1 MTIPSTN
8 TKLLITEDWKKIY
21 QSFRNA
27 DFKSYDFDTLRRV
40 MIQYLRE
47 NYPED
52 FNDYTD
58 SSEYIALIDLIA
70 FMGQNLSFR
79 IDLNA
84 RENFLET
91 AQRRDSILRL
101 AQLVSYVP
109 KRNVPASGFL
119 KLVSIS
125 TTDSVI
131 DNNGVN
137 LANSAIGWS
146 DNTNP
151 NWYGQ
156 FIAVFNSC
164 LPDVKLFGSPNERA
178 TINGV
183 LCEQYQINS
192 SNTDLPIYGFSKS
205 IDGTSMNFEIVPT
218 FFSNQTTIQEQ
229 PPLPGSNFSILYK
242 NDNGGASSSNT
253 GFFAHFK
260 QGAISFVDFTVD
272 IPTSNQIIGVN
283 TTNINDT
290 DVWLWNLGPSGNY
303 STLWT
308 KTDSL
313 VGNNII
319 YNSLN
324 KSVRN
329 IYSVSSRDQDQ
340 IDLNFADGVFGNLP
354 SGKFRL
360 FYRQSNGL
368 TYIIKPEHMS
378 GIVIDLPYRN
388 KIGQNHTLTL
398 IFGLQYIVNNSSSA
412 ESNSSIQSNAPQSY
426 YLQNRMVTA
435 EDYNIAPLTKCAGIL
450 KVKSINRVSSGVSK
464 YFDLSDVSGKYSKT
478 NIFASDGILYKNSY
492 EEIYEFNFVNSND
505 VYRVIKRELPRILKI
520 PSLKSFYLDKY
531 DKISLEG
538 LQLEWVQ
545 SNRISGQGRGYFTIN
560 KSAQSVGTYSANNL
574 RYITAQSL
582 IKFVPPA
589 GKYFL
594 PNGTIVPTQSSKTLN
609 YIWVKVIN
617 VVDDGSNFGSG
628 TLDGGVGPIVLS
640 GYIDSTARPVS
651 VIPKFIN
658 VFSSAFEDELIS
670 FTANKRNF
678 GITIDQYLRT
688 WNIIE
693 DFNVDLISPWS
704 LRNQRNTERLNR
716 DSSWIIAFSWT
727 GVNYKIRYRL
737 VDFIFESEKETA
749 FFIDSNSVNFDFTSN
764 KVIKDQITVLSF
776 NSSYDPPSSINTY
789 TLGSLGGDYLW
800 QIDSGFIETD
810 GYVEPGKVKISFY
823 DYDNIG
829 QVLDPDAF
837 NRIIEPLTT
846 STVTGYYD
854 KFVYFEKS
862 ADGRYQLTDSEM
874 FKSYPSP
881 EIVPEDMRI
890 DGDLYYFYNDEYN
903 IVTRYLSSDATDS
916 IRSPWIYESNYIAF
930 PGRSNLKFHY
940 IHNSSQERRLDPGKS
955 NIIDIYLLT
964 SSYNSSY
971 RTWIST
977 QVGNEPLPPT
987 ISELESN
994 YFETLQPIK
1003 TISDEMVFHPAQ
1015 YKLLFGSSAVPEL
1028 QATFKAVKNPNRI
1041 IGDNNLKTNILSA
1054 IQQFFSLDNWDFG
1067 QSFYFSELSTYVMN
1081 LMTPDITNFVI
1092 VPKFSSNRFGS
1103 LYEVTCLTYE
1113 IFISGAGI
1121 NDIEIIDAITST
1133 QIKSDSIVTSSS
1145 S

>member
-137 LANSAIGWS
+137 LANSAIGWG

-205 IDGTSMNFEIVPT
+205 VDGTSMNFEIVPT

-229 PPLPGSNFSILYK
+229 PPLPGNNFSILYK
-242 NDNGGASSSNT
+242 NDNGGASSPNT

-260 QGAISFVDFTVD
+260 QGAISFVDFNVD

-290 DVWLWNLGPSGNY
+290 DVWLWNLNSSGNY

-368 TYIIKPEHMS
+368 TYTIKPEHMS
-378 GIVIDLPYRN
+378 GIVINLPYRN

-398 IFGLQYIVNNSSSA
+398 IFGLQYIVNNSSGA
-412 ESNSSIQSNAPQSY
+412 ESNTSIQSNAPQSY

-435 EDYNIAPLTKCAGIL
+435 EDSAGAE
-450 KVKSINRVSSGVSK
+450 N
-464 YFDLSDVSGKYSKT
+464 
-478 NIFASDGILYKNSY
+478 
-492 EEIYEFNFVNSND
+492 END
-505 VYRVIKRELPRILKI
+505 
-520 PSLKSFYLDKY
+520 
-531 DKISLEG
+531 
-538 LQLEWVQ
+538 
-545 SNRISGQGRGYFTIN
+545 
-560 KSAQSVGTYSANNL
+560 
-574 RYITAQSL
+574 
-582 IKFVPPA
+582 A
-589 GKYFL
+589 GC
-594 PNGTIVPTQSSKTLN
+594 Q
-609 YIWVKVIN
+609 
-617 VVDDGSNFGSG
+617 
-628 TLDGGVGPIVLS
+628 
-640 GYIDSTARPVS
+640 
-651 VIPKFIN
+651 
-658 VFSSAFEDELIS
+658 
-670 FTANKRNF
+670 
-678 GITIDQYLRT
+678 
-688 WNIIE
+688 
-693 DFNVDLISPWS
+693 
-704 LRNQRNTERLNR
+704 
-716 DSSWIIAFSWT
+716 
-727 GVNYKIRYRL
+727 
-737 VDFIFESEKETA
+737 ES
-749 FFIDSNSVNFDFTSN
+749 
-764 KVIKDQITVLSF
+764 
-776 NSSYDPPSSINTY
+776 
-789 TLGSLGGDYLW
+789 
-800 QIDSGFIETD
+800 
-810 GYVEPGKVKISFY
+810 
-823 DYDNIG
+823 
-829 QVLDPDAF
+829 
-837 NRIIEPLTT
+837 
-846 STVTGYYD
+846 
-854 KFVYFEKS
+854 
-862 ADGRYQLTDSEM
+862 
-874 FKSYPSP
+874 
-881 EIVPEDMRI
+881 
-890 DGDLYYFYNDEYN
+890 
-903 IVTRYLSSDATDS
+903 
-916 IRSPWIYESNYIAF
+916 
-930 PGRSNLKFHY
+930 
-940 IHNSSQERRLDPGKS
+940 
-955 NIIDIYLLT
+955 
-964 SSYNSSY
+964 
-971 RTWIST
+971 
-977 QVGNEPLPPT
+977 
-987 ISELESN
+987 
-994 YFETLQPIK
+994 
-1003 TISDEMVFHPAQ
+1003 
-1015 YKLLFGSSAVPEL
+1015 
-1028 QATFKAVKNPNRI
+1028 
-1041 IGDNNLKTNILSA
+1041 
-1054 IQQFFSLDNWDFG
+1054 
-1067 QSFYFSELSTYVMN
+1067 
-1081 LMTPDITNFVI
+1081 
-1092 VPKFSSNRFGS
+1092 
-1103 LYEVTCLTYE
+1103 
-1113 IFISGAGI
+1113 
-1121 NDIEIIDAITST
+1121 
-1133 QIKSDSIVTSSS
+1133 
-1145 S
+1145 